1 MTTTYDE
8 ITPGELLTDLAL
20 LILLIIAFI
29 RGKPPKE

>member
-1 MTTTYDE
+1 MTTTCDD

-20 LILLIIAFI
+20 FIALIIAFI